1 MKKSIS
7 VLFCLVLLLSVMV
20 GCGNSA
26 ENDVRPGGTDTDR
39 PGVNDNVDTGND
51 GVIGNQD
58 QPTATDRPV
67 TDDVKN
73 GVENA
78 GDAVQRG
85 MDNVG
90 NAVKDAADDMTGR

>member
-51 GVIGNQD
+51 GVVIYL
-58 QPTATDRPV
+58 A
-67 TDDVKN
+67 K
-73 GVENA
+73 EK
-78 GDAVQRG
+78 
-85 MDNVG
+85 
-90 NAVKDAADDMTGR
+90 AVKKLPANRNIRVDRNLLEHLYQIFGESRVKVVEKSVEIR